1 MKPNFDSSDP
11 QFIAVHKVLHTR
23 ALIAHQ
29 AASTLDHAVHP
40 IYAFREGLSMP
51 QQIGSCVV
59 FNIADEFFLLSAAH
73 VYEPIGPYV
82 VLVGCGD
89 RLHPLSGDRFS
100 TKQGPSG
107 THQDDKVDA
116 AVLHITC
123 AVPQELR
130 ECALTIDHFDVDP
143 AGNLPEF
150 YVAAGY
156 RASRATSSKARLES
170 PLDLFPSIEHFQT
183 AYQKLNLDRM
193 KYVAMANDK
202 QVLVDGRWQ
211 LAPSKL
217 QGMSGGAIFRI
228 HGLSPD
234 PRVPT
239 PAHTSAR
246 LSAIIIERSNPR
258 RKNDP
263 RAIVGVRIGFHL
275 GLIQTYLPD
284 LLREV
289 N

>member
-1 MKPNFDSSDP
+1 MKPDFDLSDP
-11 QFIAVHKVLHTR
+11 RFIALQKVLNAR
-23 ALIAHQ
+23 AAVAHQ
-29 AASTLDHAVHP
+29 AAASLDHAVHT
-40 IYAFREGLSMP
+40 IYAILEGSSVP
-51 QQIGSCVV
+51 QQIGSCVI
-59 FNIADEFFLLSAAH
+59 FKIDDEYFLLSAAH
-73 VYEPIGPYV
+73 VYEPIGAYV

-123 AVPQELR
+123 SVPR
-130 ECALTIDHFDVDP
+130 EIRDCALTIDHLDAAP
-143 AGNLPEF
+143 AVGFPEF

-156 RASRATSSKARLES
+156 RASRATSRKGRLES
-170 PLDLFPSIEHFQT
+170 PLDLYPSIEHFQEE
-183 AYQKLNLDRM
+183 YEKLNLDRM
-193 KYVAMANDK
+193 KYVAMAYDK
-202 QVLVDGRWQ
+202 QVLVDGQWQ

-228 HGLSPD
+228 HGLRPD
-234 PRVPT
+234 PRVPA
-239 PAHTSAR
+239 PARPSAR

-263 RAIVGVRIGFHL
+263 LAIVGVRVGFHL
-275 GLIQTYLPD
+275 GLIQTYLPGLMGEAD
-284 LLREV
+284 
-289 N
+289 

>member
-1 MKPNFDSSDP
+1 MKPDFDLTDP
-11 QFIAVHKVLHTR
+11 RFIALQTELNAR
-23 ALIAHQ
+23 AVVAHQ
-29 AASTLDHAVHP
+29 AAASLDHSVQT
-40 IYAFREGLSMP
+40 IYAFHEGLSGP
-51 QQIGSCVV
+51 KQIGSCVV
-59 FNIADEFFLLSAAH
+59 FNIDDEFFLLSAAH

-89 RLHPLSGDRFS
+89 KLHPLTGDRFS

-107 THQDDKVDA
+107 THADDKVDA

-130 ECALTIDHFDVDP
+130 ECALTIDHLDASP
-143 AGNLPEF
+143 AVVFPEF

-156 RASRATSSKARLES
+156 RASRATSSKNRLES
-170 PLDLFPSIEHFQT
+170 PLDLFPSIEHFQ
-183 AYQKLNLDRM
+183 AEYDRLNIDRT
-193 KYVAMANDK
+193 KYVAIAYDK
-202 QVLVDGRWQ
+202 QVLIDGRWQ

-228 HGLSPD
+228 LGLRPD

-239 PAHTSAR
+239 PAHAPAR

-263 RAIVGVRIGFHL
+263 LAIVGVRVGFHL
-275 GLIQTYLPD
+275 GLIQTYRPG
-284 LLREV
+284 LLRDAA
-289 N
+289 